1 MNDAQTVMMYDA
13 TKKSL
18 PVAYILWWFLGAFG
32 AHRFYMG
39 RTGSAVAMLVIML
52 LSFPLALV
60 FIGFLG
66 FMAIGVWWL
75 VDAFLI
81 PGIVREFNLRL
92 AAHLGGHTGRSTG
105 DGQAFI

>member
-1 MNDAQTVMMYDA
+1 MTMTEAQTVMMYDA

-18 PVAYILWWFLGAFG
+18 PVSYILWWFLGTFG

-39 RTGSAVAMLVIML
+39 RTSSAIVMLVITL
-52 LSFPLALV
+52 VSIPLTLV
-60 FIGFLG
+60 LIGFLG

-81 PGIVREFNLRL
+81 PGIVREYNMRL
-92 AAHLGGHTGRSTG
+92 AAHLGNPRP
-105 DGQAFI
+105 A

>member
-18 PVAYILWWFLGAFG
+18 PVSYILWWFLGTFG

-39 RTGSAVAMLVIML
+39 RTGSAIAMLVITL
-52 LSFPLALV
+52 VSIPLTLILV
-60 FIGFLG
+60 GILG
-66 FMAIGVWWL
+66 FMVIGVWWL

-81 PGIVREFNLRL
+81 PGIVRDYNMRL
-92 AAHLGGHTGRSTG
+92 AAHLGAAR
-105 DGQAFI
+105 AV

>member
-18 PVAYILWWFLGAFG
+18 PVTYILWWFLGTFG

-39 RTGSAVAMLVIML
+39 RTGSGIAMLVITL
-52 LSFPLALV
+52 LSIPLTLIFV
-60 FIGFLG
+60 GIIGF
-66 FMAIGVWWL
+66 MVVGVWWI

-81 PGIVREFNLRL
+81 PGIVRDSNMRL
-92 AAHLGGHTGRSTG
+92 AAHLSGGRDWG
-105 DGQAFI
+105 